1 MVDTPKRKRP
11 QMGTR
16 GSGPGLPKILSR
28 PTTKSMNFSGR
39 GYSRLML
46 IDSCSTLK
54 RKRSRIV
61 GIVGEGVNGI
71 ICKAENNED
80 SEFGE

>member
-1 MVDTPKRKRP
+1 MT
-11 QMGTR
+11 
-16 GSGPGLPKILSR
+16 
-28 PTTKSMNFSGR
+28 FSGR

-61 GIVGEGVNGI
+61 GIVNEGVNGI